1 VIHPRFLAAV
11 LAALVAAGRA
21 AAQTAPAP
29 APAQLPWLQTV
40 SINPVGIPF
49 GVFSGE
55 YEVSLAA
62 TGVTAALGGTT
73 TINSSVFDRDDR
85 WVSARLMYYPGEV
98 ALRGLAVGVSL
109 GAHRAEREDDQPA
122 TVRAHDSALTLGLMG
137 SYNQLVGRQERLVL
151 GAGLGFRR
159 VLKDVKSDSPLRQA
173 YPDGRLVVGFAF

>member
-1 VIHPRFLAAV
+1 MTRPRLLAAALLTA
-11 LAALVAAGRA
+11 LAAPGA
-21 AAQTAPAP
+21 AAQTRPAP
-29 APAQLPWLQTV
+29 APAQLPWLQAV